1 MDAPVHCTPHREW
14 LKLQGLS
21 LLWPRRCGYENNDCT
36 ALVSEF
42 LMTSIH
48 PLQCNASPSCSAS
61 KLQKIL
67 LWFKGLIKVY
77 RLLNVC
83 YYVWHCPNINH
94 KSFVSICKLRIH
106 LSWMLMCCLQC
117 QLFVLHWLSFF
128 ISSLNLY
135 EWKGKKVQHHFCP
148 LDLPGYLFI
157 YFGHNYIRLT
167 LLWSLSFFYLS
178 VLLFVCPSYWDTLP

>member
-14 LKLQGLS
+14 LKLQWLS

-77 RLLNVC
+77 KLLNVC

-94 KSFVSICKLRIH
+94 KSFVSIRKLRIH

-135 EWKGKKVQHHFCP
+135 EWKGKKKCSTISVLWTCQV
-148 LDLPGYLFI
+148 I
-157 YFGHNYIRLT
+157 YFFWPQLYQVNIT
-167 LLWSLSFFYLS
+167 LHYL
-178 VLLFVCPSYWDTLP
+178 LLFVCPSYWDTLP